1 MRGKKMNES
10 TRPETPDDVD
20 VAALLRAVGAR
31 PAASAEAAAAVRASV
46 AAEWRAA
53 VATRQRR
60 RQFTGWAAA
69 ASITVAALGVWL
81 VRPLVQTEPQVVA
94 SLTRVVGSVEQNRGD
109 GRWTPLAAA
118 GPIESGTRLRTAADG
133 RAALQ
138 LSNGVALRLD
148 ARTLVAFEDTT
159 RAQLAR
165 GALYVDS
172 GSTPG
177 TPGPQFELDT
187 PAGRV
192 AHLGTQYEARIVDG
206 GVRVA
211 VREGRVRLSRAA
223 DDVVGTAGESLTIQG
238 DRVVRAPLAPTAADW
253 NWVAD
258 VTPPFG
264 LEGRTVEEFL
274 VWAARE
280 TGRTIVYA
288 SSDAARQARSV
299 TLSGTVEGLT
309 PDEAV
314 QAVLSTTSLQPVVG
328 AEQIRVE
335 APQR

>member
-1 MRGKKMNES
+1 MNES
-10 TRPETPDDVD
+10 SPQDTPDDLD
-20 VAALLRAVGAR
+20 VAALLRAVGA
-31 PAASAEAAAAVRASV
+31 PPAAAAQAMAEVRAAV
-46 AAEWRAA
+46 EAEWRAA
-53 VATRQRR
+53 VAARQRR
-60 RQFTGWAAA
+60 RQYVSWAAA
-69 ASITVAALGVWL
+69 ASVTVAALGIWL
-81 VRPLVQTEPQVVA
+81 IRPLVQTEPEVVA
-94 SLTRVVGSVEQNRGD
+94 SLTRVVGSVERNRGD
-109 GRWTPLAAA
+109 GRWTPLESV
-118 GPIESGTRLRTAADG
+118 GPIESGTQLRTATDG

-159 RAQLAR
+159 HARLAQ
-165 GALYVDS
+165 GAAYVDT
-172 GSTPG
+172 GRTPG
-177 TPGPQFELDT
+177 AASPQFELDT
-187 PAGRV
+187 PAGRI

-206 GVRVA
+206 NVRVG
-211 VREGRVRLSRAA
+211 VREGRVRLTRAA
-223 DDVVGTAGESLTIQG
+223 GDVVGTAGESLTIHG

-258 VTPPFG
+258 VTPPFS
-264 LEGRTVEEFL
+264 LEGRSVEDFL

-299 TLSGTVEGLT
+299 TLRGTVEGLS

-314 QAVLSTTSLQPVVG
+314 QAVLSTTSLQTELG

-335 APQR
+335 APQP